1 MNDSFNQD
9 MFKVIDKIR
18 NEHKQQANVESIFEQ
33 IIKTTGNESISK
45 SFLEDRIETLVTD
58 DILENKPR
66 QEKNSDYLTEKSKQL
81 LLNVDGDMTEPLI
94 QSQDTPTKH
103 FTTSET
109 GNFGNEF
116 LAFKKYIMEELNDM
130 KNRLEVLNN
139 LENAS
144 YSHEPTAILKEEIDF
159 LREDNKNKSII
170 IQNLPEIEN
179 LLLRNKNERNIK
191 CNVDVNNNKSDFPSD
206 EIFMP
211 YNKTFSLKTS
221 ETTKQIISK

>member
-1 MNDSFNQD
+1 MS
-9 MFKVIDKIR
+9 
-18 NEHKQQANVESIFEQ
+18 
-33 IIKTTGNESISK
+33 
-45 SFLEDRIETLVTD
+45 
-58 DILENKPR
+58 
-66 QEKNSDYLTEKSKQL
+66 
-81 LLNVDGDMTEPLI
+81 EPLI

-116 LAFKKYIMEELNDM
+116 LAFKKYIMEELNDV

-170 IQNLPEIEN
+170 IQNLLENEN

-211 YNKTFSLKTS
+211 YNKTFKLSQNTRNKEETNNIKIKNSFQALAKADDIENTLNEISDTTIHQTVNEKVTINTTARQS
-221 ETTKQIISK
+221 EKKEENKNDRDTRRFYSKKNTRTKVRDKGQTKCYREISPSG